1 MRKKNRTIGIMFPD
15 FRPYDKDT
23 VTKTAWDW
31 HKARHIDQCNRTDS
45 PEINPHTNGPL
56 FYGKTGRN
64 IQ

>member
-1 MRKKNRTIGIMFPD
+1 MFPD

-31 HKARHIDQCNRTDS
+31 HKARHTDQCNRTDS
-45 PEINPHTNGPL
+45 PEINPHTDGPL
-56 FYGKTGRN
+56 FYGKRGRN